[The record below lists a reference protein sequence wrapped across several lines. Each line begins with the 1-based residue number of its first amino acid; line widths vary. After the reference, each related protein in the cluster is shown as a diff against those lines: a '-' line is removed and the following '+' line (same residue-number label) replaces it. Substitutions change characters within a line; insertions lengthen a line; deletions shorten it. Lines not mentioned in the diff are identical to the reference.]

1 MTEAKHK
8 IIEQLVSDEFIT
20 KSECTPDEVQKLS
33 DLDKSGEELPYN
45 IYKKTD
51 RKKNTTYIKYDY
63 REEELSELLLL
74 ANTKSLS
81 IIQFFNVVFFL
92 TFAFCVILLML
103 LFFEEVVYETYNF
116 CSC

>member
-8 IIEQLVSDEFIT
+8 IIEQLVSEKFVS
-20 KSECTPDEVQKLS
+20 KSDCSEEEIAQFAELENI
-33 DLDKSGEELPYN
+33 GEELPYN

-51 RKKNTTYIKYDY
+51 KQNNITYIKYDY
-63 REEELSELLLL
+63 KEGELSELLL

-81 IIQFFNVVFFL
+81 IIQFFNTVFFL

-103 LFFEEVVYETYNF
+103 LFF
-116 CSC
+116 

>member
-8 IIEQLVSDEFIT
+8 IIEQLVSDKFIS
-20 KSECTPDEVQKLS
+20 KSYCPEEEIAQFAELE
-33 DLDKSGEELPYN
+33 KSGEELPYN

-51 RKKNTTYIKYDY
+51 KHKNTKYIKYDY
-63 REEELSELLLL
+63 KEDELSELLIL

-81 IIQFFNVVFFL
+81 IIQFFNVVFFM

-103 LFFEEVVYETYNF
+103 LFF
-116 CSC
+116 